1 MAAALYASQITRA
14 KRFCPMAAANA
25 AVEEANSGT
34 CRSAATVR
42 YLSRAAHESG
52 ALPDMLWKSGIPN
65 VLPRRDWRDR
75 KTSGNIAAPGANIES
90 RQAMLGA
97 EKI

>member
-52 ALPDMLWKSGIPN
+52 G
-65 VLPRRDWRDR
+65 
-75 KTSGNIAAPGANIES
+75 AAGYVVEVGHTKCATAP
-90 RQAMLGA
+90 
-97 EKI
+97 